1 VRIQQVYLTSFVH
14 REDLFNITQR
24 WLCGCLEPT
33 DGLHITRILICD
45 GFVVGETL
53 GTMAD
58 LLLGIIHEGPF
69 QKENIHFKG
78 ELRDALCRSA
88 ENATPRVGDLILY
101 YRTNPD
107 FFYREAPVSGV
118 VCLDK
123 GRRLIGFYRI
133 KRPRRIAEKA
143 NRYIA
148 NWIFR
153 MVQDR
158 AREMAGER
166 ASKLGIPMERLLT
179 PKEEMAR
186 EFTNA
191 EGIIAEKFK
200 EGSIDLDRTA
210 LTIHDVGGIKIVGDD
225 ESLSHLQRRLSSYST
240 IKVAEKERYLGNY
253 QAKSLILEVSWDKE
267 LICRRYK
274 ESRAWKKYLN
284 RGIPEEELEK
294 GLEPLLGGAKPTLN
308 IELIL
313 STLPDMV
320 ESELGNS
327 IHEERIIAQ
336 RNNKVYKGYIP
347 MNVEF
352 LIEYL
357 FAVGMSPRV
366 SIDSLPIKLWGR
378 YLPDTISSHIREL
391 YHMPEYG
398 GFY

>member
-1 VRIQQVYLTSFVH
+1 VYLTSFVH
-14 REDLFNITQR
+14 CEDLFKITQR
-24 WLCGCLEPT
+24 WLCGRLEPT

-53 GTMAD
+53 EVMAD
-58 LLLGIIHEGPF
+58 LLLGIIHEGRF

-88 ENATPRVGDLILY
+88 ENVAPRVNELILY

-107 FFYREAPVSGV
+107 FFYRETPVSGV
-118 VCLDK
+118 ICLDK

-158 AREMAGER
+158 AHEMAEER

-186 EFTNA
+186 EFTTA
-191 EGIIAEKFK
+191 ERIIAEKFK
-200 EGSIDLDRTA
+200 EGTIELDRTG
-210 LTIHDVGGIKIVGDD
+210 LTIHDVGGIKVVGDD
-225 ESLSHLQRRLSSYST
+225 ESLSDLQRRLSSCST
-240 IKVAEKERYLGNY
+240 IKVIEKERYLGNY
-253 QAKSLILEVSWDKE
+253 QAKSLILEVSWDRE
-267 LICRRYK
+267 LICRRYQ
-274 ESRAWKKYLN
+274 ETQAWKKYLN
-284 RGIPEEELEK
+284 RGIPEKELKK
-294 GLEPLLGGAKPTLN
+294 GLEPLLVGAKPTLN

-378 YLPDTISSHIREL
+378 YLPDTISSHIRKL
-391 YHMPEYG
+391 YRMPEYA

>member
-1 VRIQQVYLTSFVH
+1 
-14 REDLFNITQR
+14 
-24 WLCGCLEPT
+24 
-33 DGLHITRILICD
+33 
-45 GFVVGETL
+45 VVGETL
-53 GTMAD
+53 EIMAG
-58 LLLGIIHEGPF
+58 LLLGVIHEGPF
-69 QKENIHFKG
+69 QREYIRSKG

-88 ENATPRVGDLILY
+88 QNTTPRVNDLIHHY
-101 YRTNPD
+101 KTNPD
-107 FFYREAPVSGV
+107 FFYREAPVNGV

-123 GRRLIGFYRI
+123 GGHLLGFYRI

-158 AREMAGER
+158 AHEMAKER
-166 ASKLGIPMERLLT
+166 ARELGIRIEGLLT
-179 PKEEMAR
+179 PKEEMVR
-186 EFTNA
+186 EFANA
-191 EGIIAEKFK
+191 EKLIAGNFK
-200 EGSIDLDRTA
+200 EGRIELDRSA
-210 LTIHDVGGIKIVGDD
+210 LTIHDVGGIKIVGD
-225 ESLSHLQRRLSSYST
+225 EERLSQIEKVLSDHGM
-240 IKVAEKERYLGNY
+240 IKIVDREKHEGDY
-253 QAKSLILEVSWDKE
+253 QANSLILEVSWDKDP
-267 LICRRYK
+267 ICRRYM
-274 ESRAWKKYLN
+274 ENRAWKKYLK
-284 RGIPEEELEK
+284 RGIPERVLRK
-294 GLEPLLGGAKPTLN
+294 GLEPLLQGTETTLN

-366 SIDSLPIKLWGR
+366 SVDSLPIKLWGR
-378 YLPDTISSHIREL
+378 YLPDTISSRIREL

-398 GFY
+398 VFY